1 MNVLKWA
8 SYDSDFKPNTLDMR
22 FRLRAKKGFTAY
34 CSIID
39 KGQLLDFNSL
49 KEKLHLDFKDFFRNL
64 QLRLH
69 FCQKI
74 KKGTVG
80 DPNKSSI
87 VKIFSS
93 VYKAEPMSKTIT
105 KLYRT
110 LMYLQGDSSLY
121 IKERWEKESGIN
133 ISPEDWEKYMSS
145 TMGNF
150 SFFLLER
157 ILLEKYCSVF
167 LYSETE
173 KDISRQR
180 LCGSQDANHF
190 HIFWGCLQIRSF

>member
-8 SYDSDFKPNTLDMR
+8 SYDLDLKPNTLDMW
-22 FRLRAKKGFTAY
+22 FRLRAKKGITAY

-64 QLRLH
+64 QLQQH

-74 KKGTVG
+74 NKGTVG
-80 DPNKSSI
+80 DPNKSAI

-133 ISPEDWEKYMSS
+133 ISTEDWDKYM
-145 TMGNF
+145 
-150 SFFLLER
+150 
-157 ILLEKYCSVF
+157 
-167 LYSETE
+167 
-173 KDISRQR
+173 
-180 LCGSQDANHF
+180 
-190 HIFWGCLQIRSF
+190 